1 MLGKMN
7 QKIKIDL
14 ENYKIFYKEYLER
27 DHAKIVDFLKFNGT
41 LFELSNLKRHSVTV

>member
-1 MLGKMN
+1 MN

-14 ENYKIFYKEYLER
+14 ENYKIFYKEYLEK

-41 LFELSNLKRHSVTV
+41 LFELSNLNRHSVTV